1 MDNLSCGL
9 KIQVIIQ
16 ITIYLYISYDV
27 VVFFILILHDD
38 HTIYI
43 YRERDEMIRYIWW
56 CQKKKKQGEMETS
69 ANVTGLEKHLS
80 IDIN

>member
-43 YRERDEMIRYIWW
+43 YRDEMIRYGGVKE
-56 CQKKKKQGEMETS
+56 KKNRGRWRPQPM
-69 ANVTGLEKHLS
+69 
-80 IDIN
+80 

>member
-56 CQKKKKQGEMETS
+56 CQKKKKTGGDGDLSQCDRTRKTS
-69 ANVTGLEKHLS
+69 L
-80 IDIN
+80 DRY

>member
-1 MDNLSCGL
+1 VDNLSCGL

-43 YRERDEMIRYIWW
+43 YRDEMIRYGGV
-56 CQKKKKQGEMETS
+56 KEKKKQGEMETS